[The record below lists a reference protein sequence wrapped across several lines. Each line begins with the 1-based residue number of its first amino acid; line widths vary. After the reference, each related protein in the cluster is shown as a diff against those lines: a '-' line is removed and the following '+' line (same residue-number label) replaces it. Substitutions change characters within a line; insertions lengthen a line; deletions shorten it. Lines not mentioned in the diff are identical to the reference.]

1 VSDSLAVARNILLH
15 IAAGV
20 LLPDTPPAA
29 EEILV
34 EELTVVLGEMV
45 LDNNDNARHDPSL

>member
-1 VSDSLAVARNILLH
+1 VTDSLAVVRNILLH

-34 EELTVVLGEMV
+34 EEVTEVLGELS
-45 LDNNDNARHDPSL
+45 LDSRGDSPQ

>member
-1 VSDSLAVARNILLH
+1 MLH

-29 EEILV
+29 EALLV
-34 EELTVVLGEMV
+34 EDLTETLADMLLPSSSTNG
-45 LDNNDNARHDPSL
+45 ARHDPSL